1 MKNPNPNHTLFRFLF
16 TCLFFFS
23 AASLYSQEAGSCAEK
38 LKSAQSLF
46 GKGQVEQIPSLLK
59 VCLNSGGFI
68 KEEEL
73 TAYKLLIQTYLL
85 NDKIEQADS
94 TMFEFLKKNPEYVL
108 SPTDHSSFVYL
119 FNNFKVKPVVQIG
132 IHAGINVPFLTFVTT
147 NLTSGEG
154 KISDSKFTSNIGNLF
169 FSAESKFKVT
179 DKLEV
184 GFEVGYSQM
193 KFTNKITDNNEHAVI
208 NYTESQQQIELPVY
222 ALYDITSFG
231 NKKFTVYGRA
241 GIGGAYTL
249 GVTGTATY
257 SPTDPTNKNSRTGES
272 LNRKDSRIA
281 IDFFGQIGAGVKY
294 KIPRGFLFGELR
306 SNFGMLEQNVS
317 GGLTIPQGDWFYIW
331 RDPNF
336 RLNAFNINIG
346 YTYIFYKPS
355 KRKE

>member
-1 MKNPNPNHTLFRFLF
+1 MKNPNPNHMLFRFLF
-16 TCLFFFS
+16 TCLFFFT
-23 AASLYSQEAGSCAEK
+23 AVSLYSQEAGSCAEK
-38 LKSAQSLF
+38 LKTAQSLF
-46 GKGQVEQIPSLLK
+46 GKGQVELIPSLLK
-59 VCLNSGGFI
+59 DCLKTGFK

-94 TMFEFLKKNPEYVL
+94 TMFEFLKSNPEYQL

-132 IHAGINVPFLTFVTT
+132 IHAGINVPFLSFVKP
-147 NLTSGEG
+147 NLTGGES
-154 KISDSKFTSNIGNLF
+154 KLSDSKFSSNIGNLF

-179 DKLEV
+179 EKLEV
-184 GFEVGYSQM
+184 GFEVGFSQM
-193 KFTNKITDNNEHAVI
+193 KFTNKINDNSEHALI
-208 NYTESQQQIELPVY
+208 NYTESQQRIQLPVF
-222 ALYDITSFG
+222 AQYDFKSFP
-231 NKKFTVYGRA
+231 KFIIYGRA
-241 GIGGAYTL
+241 GFGGAYTL
-249 GVTGTATY
+249 GVTATATY

-281 IDFFGQIGAGVKY
+281 LDLFGQIAAGVKY
-294 KIPRGFLFGELR
+294 KIPKGFLFAELR
-306 SNFGMLEQNVS
+306 SDFGMLEQNLS
-317 GGLTIPQGDWFYIW
+317 GGLTIPQGDWYYAW